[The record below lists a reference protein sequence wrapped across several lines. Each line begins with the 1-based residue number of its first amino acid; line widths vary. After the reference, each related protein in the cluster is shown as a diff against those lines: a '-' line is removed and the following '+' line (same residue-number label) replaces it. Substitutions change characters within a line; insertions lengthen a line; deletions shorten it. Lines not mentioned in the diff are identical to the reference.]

1 MPIKCAARQRRHHST
16 TSLIASVNKHATPMT
31 RINDNNK
38 DTSNNTMSEEIN
50 AKDVDHVDTPEDND
64 IMTTPK
70 RRSSRITTKSKTV
83 AINANAINANIS
95 DKQLPS
101 DHPQSHCM
109 SDAMEQD
116 VTLTHHADDAGEAL
130 TSENNNNDIIN
141 TDTNSPTNTTAA
153 TTTTKPSPSS
163 NIQSVS
169 NLCMYVRTWCDN
181 H

>member
-1 MPIKCAARQRRHHST
+1 MPIKCAAKQRRHHST
-16 TSLIASVNKHATPMT
+16 AYLIASVKKHATPMT

-38 DTSNNTMSEEIN
+38 NTSNNTMSEEIN
-50 AKDVDHVDTPEDND
+50 AKDVDHVDTHTDND
-64 IMTTPK
+64 KMTTSN
-70 RRSSRITTKSKTV
+70 RRSHRITTKSKRV
-83 AINANAINANIS
+83 AKDSNAINAH
-95 DKQLPS
+95 KQLPS

-169 NLCMYVRTWCDN
+169 NLCMYVLGVIIIY
-181 H
+181 

>member
-1 MPIKCAARQRRHHST
+1 
-16 TSLIASVNKHATPMT
+16 
-31 RINDNNK
+31 
-38 DTSNNTMSEEIN
+38 MSEEIN
-50 AKDVDHVDTPEDND
+50 AKDVDHVDTPADND

-70 RRSSRITTKSKTV
+70 RRSRRITTKSKTV
-83 AINANAINANIS
+83 AKDSNAINA
-95 DKQLPS
+95 DKQLLN
-101 DHPQSHCM
+101 PQSHCM
-109 SDAMEQD
+109 FDAMEQD

>member
-1 MPIKCAARQRRHHST
+1 
-16 TSLIASVNKHATPMT
+16 
-31 RINDNNK
+31 
-38 DTSNNTMSEEIN
+38 MSEEIN
-50 AKDVDHVDTPEDND
+50 AKDVDHVDTPADND
-64 IMTTPK
+64 NMTTPI
-70 RRSSRITTKSKTV
+70 RRSHRITTKSKTV
-83 AINANAINANIS
+83 AIDSNAINAY
-95 DKQLPS
+95 KQLPS

-153 TTTTKPSPSS
+153 TTTTTTPSPSS

-169 NLCMYVRTWCDN
+169 NLCMYVLGVIIIY
-181 H
+181 